1 MVEATLRSAAREVE
15 HLHLAAAQTKAA
27 LQSVLKNVTDMEQL
41 IQVQI
46 LAQTIIEFS
55 NAMTAFLEAV
65 LDKKL
70 SPSLVPENLLQQDF
84 RAFREH
90 AAAEGLTPVIADHKQ
105 VYQLTAY
112 FLARRGKAL
121 QVYVRVPLK
130 PTQNHAMFSLFL
142 HKSLPTIS
150 GERVVRIDGDKTI
163 LAVGPESAQFTEL
176 SKAQLKGWSKI
187 GETYLCS
194 FQHTWTSDP

>member
-70 SPSLVPENLLQQDF
+70 SPSLVPENLCSRTSEPFASTQQ
-84 RAFREH
+84 
-90 AAAEGLTPVIADHKQ
+90 L
-105 VYQLTAY
+105 
-112 FLARRGKAL
+112 RG
-121 QVYVRVPLK
+121 
-130 PTQNHAMFSLFL
+130 
-142 HKSLPTIS
+142 
-150 GERVVRIDGDKTI
+150 
-163 LAVGPESAQFTEL
+163 
-176 SKAQLKGWSKI
+176 
-187 GETYLCS
+187 
-194 FQHTWTSDP
+194 